1 MAFAI
6 DSVVRGCHIHKDVW
20 SAGINSKL
28 PCSPKSTITK
38 TAMPFTHARS
48 DTLKS
53 LCDTANFCYG
63 N

>member
-6 DSVVRGCHIHKDVW
+6 DSVVRGCHIHKNIW

-28 PCSPKSTITK
+28 TCSPKSAIVK
-38 TAMPFTHARS
+38 TGMPFTHARS

-53 LCDTANFCYG
+53 SYDAANF
-63 N
+63 